1 MGDWKKD
8 LGKHSSYS
16 GGGSSVKKCEK
27 CGKPLKD
34 DKFKFCFACNEV
46 MKAGGGGGFPSHASK
61 LRDDYLEGGYFDEKN
76 GKNYIKE
83 NVFIK
88 WAQEVSSD
96 LKLQSPPMTSAAI
109 RRYFSK
115 LRAIEYKYKMNH
127 DFDLAREGI
136 YAFARDVSY
145 TENRNV
151 TPVLFSRFIE
161 KNIAE
166 SKKSPEHFRAF
177 VEHFQSVVAY
187 FKDK

>member
-1 MGDWKKD
+1 MGDWKRD
-8 LGKHSSYS
+8 LGKHASYS

-34 DKFKFCFACNEV
+34 DKFKLCFSCNEA
-46 MKAGGGGGFPSHASK
+46 MKSGGGGISSNSAK
-61 LRDDYLEGGYFDEKN
+61 LRDDYLTDGYFEEKN

-83 NVFIK
+83 EVFIK
-88 WAQEVSSD
+88 WAQEVSGD
-96 LKLQSPPMTSAAI
+96 LKLQTPAMTSAAI

-136 YAFARDVSY
+136 YAFVRDVSY
-145 TENRNV
+145 TENRSV

-161 KNIAE
+161 KNVTEA
-166 SKKSPEHFRAF
+166 KKSPEHFRAF